1 MLYAVVILCS
11 DERYMRVLLKL
22 FVHYVLH
29 WVAVVHIEGLVF
41 ILYEIPIQ
49 QENHGRLWRVIGG
62 GYETNAQSTLSTS
75 FMNNSTFLSNK
86 RQLPAAVN
94 KQ

>member
-1 MLYAVVILCS
+1 
-11 DERYMRVLLKL
+11 MRVLLKL
-22 FVHYVLH
+22 SVHNVLH

-49 QENHGRLWRVIGG
+49 QENPGGMWRVIGG
-62 GYETNAQSTLSTS
+62 GYETNAQSTLSIS
-75 FMNNSTFLSNK
+75 FMKNSTFLSNK
-86 RQLPAAVN
+86 RQLPAAVD